1 MKDYFVYFEIFG
13 KRIKVRVS
21 APNKEQADRYV
32 RSRLNVIKIEETPK
46 ENRSFEEFFNS
57 IFGPANTN

>member
-21 APNKEQADRYV
+21 APNKEQAERYV

-46 ENRSFEEFFNS
+46 ETLNFEEFFEH
-57 IFGPANTN
+57 IFKH